1 MDTRLYPLNQVVFKK
16 RIEPYITKHYKR
28 PGRPADINYYQ
39 FFCAV
44 LYVLRT
50 GVS

>member
-1 MDTRLYPLNQVVFKK
+1 MDLRYYPLKEDDFRKHIK
-16 RIEPYITKHYKR
+16 PYISTHYKR
-28 PGRPADINYYQ
+28 PGRPAGVSHYQ
-39 FFCAV
+39 FFCAE